1 MQPVAISAV
10 TWQLTQVAFSI
21 IILFGN
27 QNPLL
32 GLTCAQTGW
41 SHIRVLNSRNIVT
54 SSDCWA
60 HTQIVVLRDNMS
72 LIGSHTV
79 AIIIIVSQLIRA
91 GNAMPKDTLH
101 LGVLVSQE
109 GDFDFSGYL
118 PAMDISLETI
128 NNDPTLPFNFSVT
141 VNNSMVRNNDGSGW
155 SQSYRA
161 RANEWLDMSAPER
174 SLYRY
179 SYVYS

>member
-1 MQPVAISAV
+1 MAIV
-10 TWQLTQVAFSI
+10 
-21 IILFGN
+21 
-27 QNPLL
+27 
-32 GLTCAQTGW
+32 
-41 SHIRVLNSRNIVT
+41 
-54 SSDCWA
+54 
-60 HTQIVVLRDNMS
+60 
-72 LIGSHTV
+72 
-79 AIIIIVSQLIRA
+79 IIVSQLIRA

-155 SQSYRA
+155 SQ
-161 RANEWLDMSAPER
+161 N
-174 SLYRY
+174 
-179 SYVYS
+179 